1 MDLFPQLLK
10 RHQKQVEETQKQI
23 HPLNGLT
30 LEKQMVN
37 TLHSLSPYFTN
48 LSGEIV
54 KGTILPP
61 LHRENDVII
70 SRDVPIINVLLDDAL
85 KEETNPKEK
94 NKTPTMKEKEPKS
107 PTKPDS
113 KYQKDNPSSETFN
126 ACDAGTQTE
135 KFEKKGGCHI
145 M

>member
-1 MDLFPQLLK
+1 MISPAAENAPKACGRNSEPDPPFEWVDFRKADGKYFALF
-10 RHQKQVEETQKQI
+10 
-23 HPLNGLT
+23 LT
-30 LEKQMVN
+30 FPSN
-37 TLHSLSPYFTN
+37 Y
-48 LSGEIV
+48 SGEIV

-61 LHRENDVII
+61 LHRDNDVII

-85 KEETNPKEK
+85 KEETNLTEK
-94 NKTPTMKEKEPKS
+94 NKTHTMKGKEPKS
-107 PTKPDS
+107 QSPTETDS
-113 KYQKDNPSSETFN
+113 KHQKDNQPSETFN

>member
-1 MDLFPQLLK
+1 M
-10 RHQKQVEETQKQI
+10 
-23 HPLNGLT
+23 
-30 LEKQMVN
+30 
-37 TLHSLSPYFTN
+37 
-48 LSGEIV
+48 

-61 LHRENDVII
+61 LHRDNDVII
-70 SRDVPIINVLLDDAL
+70 SREVPIINVLLDDAM

-94 NKTPTMKEKEPKS
+94 NKTPIMTEKEPKS
-107 PTKPDS
+107 KSPTTPDS
-113 KYQKDNPSSETFN
+113 KHQKDNPSSETFN